1 MMFRRLCIATLAAAA
16 LLAQAPAPNAELSQ
30 VQFVYL
36 LPMGSGLDQYLAN
49 WLVRQNVYQ
58 VVTDPQRADA
68 IVTDHLGASFQEKL
82 DELYPPP
89 PDAKKE
95 EDKKQEDKAK
105 ETGGFKGEV
114 LKPMSTFT
122 RGRGNVFLVELKSRR
137 VIWSIYDRPKSSL
150 PDELDKTSQRIVRQL
165 KKSITGK

>member
-16 LLAQAPAPNAELSQ
+16 LFAQAPAPNAELSQ

-68 IVTDHLGASFQEKL
+68 ILTDHLGSTFQDKL
-82 DELYPPP
+82 NELYPPP
-89 PDAKKE
+89 PGEKKE
-95 EDKKQEDKAK
+95 ADKDKEK

-137 VIWSIYDRPKSSL
+137 VIWSIYDRPRSSV
-150 PDELDKTSQRIVRQL
+150 PDELDKTSQRIVKQL
-165 KKSITGK
+165 KKSLTGK